1 MLLDDSRP
9 YDLDRVFRLLITAVT
24 LVGLFLLVRYL
35 AEVLIPFAVALLI
48 AYLLNP
54 VVAVVQRRIKN
65 RTAAVLITVFGSS
78 LLAVGLLT
86 LLVPIVMNE
95 LRGLRSLADQLREQG
110 SLLQQRIQTIAEGD
124 APVWLQL
131 AIEKSRE
138 FVTSEHFLALAADA
152 AKKLAPG
159 IQGLL
164 TGVYGFF
171 AGLVGL
177 VIVLLYLVFLLNDFG
192 DVEGKWQNLLP
203 PRFRGS
209 IVGFVHDFSAVM
221 GRYFRGQFIIA
232 VTTGVLFAAGFWILG
247 LRLAV
252 VLGLGVG
259 LLNMVPYLQLVGVIP
274 AVLLSILHA
283 LETPDVSIWMGLLG
297 LVIVFAAIQLIQDV
311 ILVPRI
317 MGKVTGLRPA
327 VMLLGIF
334 VWGKLLGF
342 LGLVLAIPLTGLL
355 ITYYQR
361 HILAPS
367 VRSSSEGTAAAE
379 DVS

>member
-1 MLLDDSRP
+1 M
-9 YDLDRVFRLLITAVT
+9 
-24 LVGLFLLVRYL
+24 G
-35 AEVLIPFAVALLI
+35 
-48 AYLLNP
+48 
-54 VVAVVQRRIKN
+54 
-65 RTAAVLITVFGSS
+65 
-78 LLAVGLLT
+78 LLA
-86 LLVPIVMNE
+86 LLVPVVVNE
-95 LRGLRSLADQLREQG
+95 FRGLKSLTDQFKQQG
-110 SLLQQRIQTIAEGD
+110 SLLQQRIQAIAEGD

-138 FVTSEHFLALAADA
+138 FVTSEQFLALAADA
-152 AKKLAPG
+152 AKNLAPG

-192 DVEGKWQNLLP
+192 DVDGKWQNLLP
-203 PRFRGS
+203 PRFRES

-232 VTTGVLFAAGFWILG
+232 VTTGVLFAIGFSILG

-259 LLNMVPYLQLVGVIP
+259 LLNMVPYLQLVGLIP

-283 LETPDVSIWMGLLG
+283 LETPEASVWVGLLG
-297 LVIVFAAIQLIQDV
+297 LVIVFAAIQLIQDA

-342 LGLVLAIPLTGLL
+342 LGLVLAIPLTGLV

-367 VRSSSEGTAAAE
+367 VGSSSEVDTAE
-379 DVS
+379 ENTS

>member
-54 VVAVVQRRIKN
+54 VVAVVQRRVKN
-65 RTAAVLITVFGSS
+65 RTTAVLITVFGSS
-78 LLAVGLLT
+78 LLAVGLLA

-110 SLLQQRIQTIAEGD
+110 SLLQQRIQAIAEGD

-131 AIEKSRE
+131 VIERSRE
-138 FVTSEHFLALAADA
+138 FVTSEQFLALAADA

-209 IVGFVHDFSAVM
+209 IVGFVHDFSAIM

-232 VTTGVLFAAGFWILG
+232 VTTGVLFAGGFWILG

-283 LETPDVSIWMGLLG
+283 LETPDVGIWMGLLG
-297 LVIVFAAIQLIQDV
+297 LVIVFAAIQLIQDA

-317 MGKVTGLRPA
+317 MGEATGLRPA
-327 VMLLGIF
+327 VMLLGVF

-342 LGLVLAIPLTGLL
+342 LGLVLAIPLTGLV

-361 HILAPS
+361 HILTPS